1 MTLDVLKSEVLKLQR
16 AEMFDF
22 VQFILQ
28 SLKEKEAENELRTPD
43 WLKIEI
49 SKRATEMKL
58 GNENSFSGQD
68 VYQEIINKHNF
79 DIPTSLLS

>member
-22 VQFILQ
+22 VQFVLQ
-28 SLKEKEAENELRTPD
+28 SLKEKETEGEGQTPD

-49 SKRATEMKL
+49 SKRAAEMKS
-58 GNENSFSGQD
+58 GNAESFSGQD
-68 VYQEIINKHNF
+68 IHQEIINKHGF
-79 DIPTSLLS
+79 DIPTTRLS